1 MSRKFH
7 APVPSG
13 VIRAIRRRS
22 LALFLRMRQIAVD
35 IVHYQMI
42 VSLSSHGKEVSSM
55 KMVRLLI
62 QVPEPIK
69 ARLDALR
76 QGGTTASGFI
86 RHLLEDHFK
95 QASAMGRKGR

>member
-1 MSRKFH
+1 
-7 APVPSG
+7 
-13 VIRAIRRRS
+13 
-22 LALFLRMRQIAVD
+22 
-35 IVHYQMI
+35 
-42 VSLSSHGKEVSSM
+42 M

-76 QGGTTASGFI
+76 QEGTTASGFI

-95 QASAMGRKGR
+95 QAPKGAGKDGERWREQDEKIEGLLSKPDSTGKLCLVCPAVSRRPRTEVRQFLEQDASA